1 MRVGHLNAE
10 GDALVA
16 EFAFGHVAYLLAMK
30 IASKSHDHYPI
41 RKRWKMQAFFFEFSR
56 KICMRKIDPGLQN
69 R

>member
-1 MRVGHLNAE
+1 MGHLNAE

-41 RKRWKMQAFFFEFSR
+41 RKKRKMQAFFRIFR
-56 KICMRKIDPGLQN
+56 KNFD
-69 R
+69 